1 MKTTLTCAVQLG
13 VSAHLNLAD
22 TNETSLFSH
31 LKIWSWHLLSDNWD
45 DEYCFWP
52 DSKLSSLEDYTYY
65 DIFLRWTLLSHW
77 HFICRLSGES
87 LLSPCSLSFFPHL
100 VAFNLFSG
108 NYHSRILGHGPGKP
122 LCYLILI
129 GSLPMPLLFSKYLA
143 SGGRKFPSKNFWIRN
158 CVLLPTYICL
168 FPICFHVSQQ
178 RWVTLHV
185 SNHFCGSLPN
195 INSNDNKND
204 YSLYLY
210 RHSQFKTEVWLL

>member
-1 MKTTLTCAVQLG
+1 MKLTFAFRQLG
-13 VSAHLNLAD
+13 WWILFLTRFQIIFTWGLDILWHLFKMD
-22 TNETSLFSH
+22 TSL
-31 LKIWSWHLLSDNWD
+31 
-45 DEYCFWP
+45 
-52 DSKLSSLEDYTYY
+52 
-65 DIFLRWTLLSHW
+65 TLA
-77 HFICRLSGES
+77 FICSLSGES

-100 VAFNLFSG
+100 VAFSLFSG

-122 LCYLILI
+122 LRYLILI

-143 SGGRKFPSKNFWIRN
+143 SGRRKFPSKNFWIRN

-178 RWVTLHV
+178 RWVTMHV
-185 SNHFCGSLPN
+185 SNHFCGLLPN
-195 INSNDNKND
+195 INSNDNKNY